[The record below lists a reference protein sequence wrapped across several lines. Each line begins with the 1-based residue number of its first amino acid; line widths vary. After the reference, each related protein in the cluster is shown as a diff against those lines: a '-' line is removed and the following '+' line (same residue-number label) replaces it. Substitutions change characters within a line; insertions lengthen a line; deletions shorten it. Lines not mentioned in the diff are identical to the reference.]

1 MSVREKSDRSFLRSQ
16 QGETLHLS
24 YENSSTSIDEL
35 LPLLQQAGTIRE
47 LTVQPQN
54 IDHLIADMYREMGL

>member
-1 MSVREKSDRSFLRSQ
+1 MYKEGNLFRLTYEHEKLP
-16 QGETLHLS
+16 TA
-24 YENSSTSIDEL
+24 EL
-35 LPLLQQAGTIRE
+35 LTRLQQAGPIRE

>member
-1 MSVREKSDRSFLRSQ
+1 MMQKDGDGFRIIYEPEKLP
-16 QGETLHLS
+16 TA
-24 YENSSTSIDEL
+24 EL
-35 LPLLQQAGTIRE
+35 LSRLQQAGPIRE